1 VYKHHDRL
9 RDWKDDYPVF
19 GEVHSRALQRTV
31 SRFYDNLSNLNEKKE
46 NGYKVGRL
54 RWKAPR
60 EYQSMTYSQSGFELK
75 NTSGQHTTLWL
86 SKIGDISIR
95 YHRPLPED
103 ATIKEVTVKHE

>member
-1 VYKHHDRL
+1 VEGATRVPEYDLFAVWL
-9 RDWKDDYPVF
+9 RT
-19 GEVHSRALQRTV
+19 Q
-31 SRFYDNLSNLNEKKE
+31 
-46 NGYKVGRL
+46 
-54 RWKAPR
+54 
-60 EYQSMTYSQSGFELK
+60 

>member
-1 VYKHHDRL
+1 
-9 RDWKDDYPVF
+9 
-19 GEVHSRALQRTV
+19 
-31 SRFYDNLSNLNEKKE
+31 
-46 NGYKVGRL
+46 
-54 RWKAPR
+54 
-60 EYQSMTYSQSGFELK
+60 MTYSQSGFELK